1 MKIRWPFKHNCP
13 MCERLK
19 DENAYLKGLVNSLL
33 VKQEIPI
40 VVTPT
45 KPKEL
50 SKEEKE
56 RQDKIAK
63 GELEEYG
70 D

>member
-1 MKIRWPFKHNCP
+1 